1 MQRKGS
7 RLEESGFDFD
17 FHTEVP
23 DPQDALRR
31 EAETRLR
38 DLAAEDTDM
47 IGASAVVA
55 QPVEAEKGV
64 GQWQR

>member
-1 MQRKGS
+1 MQRKGW

-17 FHTEVP
+17 FHTELP

-38 DLAAEDTDM
+38 TWR
-47 IGASAVVA
+47 
-55 QPVEAEKGV
+55 QKTPT
-64 GQWQR
+64 